1 MAYSSITKPTDF
13 FNTLL
18 YTGTGAENAL
28 TGVGFQPDWIW
39 LKKRGASGH
48 HFLQD
53 VVRGPTYQLKSST
66 SDAETNNA
74 QYVKS
79 IQSDGFTL
87 GTDSDVN
94 PNGGT
99 AVAWNWKA
107 GGSSSTNNDG
117 ATASTVS
124 ANTTSGFSIVTHTGT
139 GSATTIGHGL
149 GASPKVIISKARNV
163 VNSWFVQ
170 QPFIGGSWT
179 SSNYLILNSTAAVAT
194 ASTMIDAVTNS
205 TISFQGSNDW
215 VNGNTYTYVH
225 YCFAEKTGYSKFGTY
240 VGNNNTDGTF
250 VYTGFKPAWILAK
263 AASGSQTPQNQS
275 WPLWDNKRSSTG
287 GFNENSYKLYP
298 NATDAEATSGI
309 AQVDILSNGF
319 KFRNSTHQSNSTNT
333 YFYMA
338 FAEEPLVA
346 NVGAN
351 GVPATAR

>member
-1 MAYSSITKPTDF
+1 MAYTTINKSTDY
-13 FNTLL
+13 FNTKL
-18 YTGTGAENAL
+18 YTGNASTQAI
-28 TGVGFQPDWIW
+28 TGVGFQPDWLWI
-39 LKKRGASGH
+39 KNRVTTNAH
-48 HFLQD
+48 NIFD
-53 VVRGPTYQLKSST
+53 AVRGINKKLDSANNTAENT
-66 SDAETNNA
+66 SATNLT
-74 QYVKS
+74 S
-79 IQSDGFTL
+79 FDSDGFTL
-87 GTDSDVN
+87 ASNAGT
-94 PNGGT
+94 NGSGNNL
-99 AVAWNWKA
+99 VSWNWKA

-117 ATASTVS
+117 STASVVS

-163 VNSWFVQ
+163 LNSWFVQ

-194 ASTMIDAVTNS
+194 ASTMINAVTNS
-205 TISFQGSNDW
+205 TISFAGSNDW

-240 VGNNNTDGTF
+240 AGNNSTDGTF

-275 WPLWDNKRSSTG
+275 WVIWDNKRSSTG

-338 FAEEPLVA
+338 FAEVPLVGSN
-346 NVGAN
+346 NV
-351 GVPATAR
+351 PCTAR

>member
-1 MAYSSITKPTDF
+1 MAYTTVNKPTDF

-53 VVRGPTYQLKSST
+53 SVRGPTYQLQSST
-66 SDAETNNA
+66 GNAETNNA

-87 GTDSDVN
+87 GTDTDVN

-107 GGSSSTNNDG
+107 AGSTSTNNDG
-117 ATASTVS
+117 SVTSTVS
-124 ANTTSGFSIVTHTGT
+124 ANTTSGFSIVSYTGT
-139 GSATTIGHGL
+139 GSTTTVGHGL
-149 GASPKVIISKARNV
+149 GAKPSVVIYKQRNTTNAWRIMTDV
-163 VNSWFVQ
+163 TGTLKRLYLNATDAEASIIDSSTAPTSTVLNIGTGSEVN
-170 QPFIGGSWT
+170 T
-179 SSNYLILNSTAAVAT
+179 SS
-194 ASTMIDAVTNS
+194 
-205 TISFQGSNDW
+205 G
-215 VNGNTYTYVH
+215 TYIA
-225 YCFAEKTGYSKFGTY
+225 YCFAEKTGYSRFGTY
-240 VGNNNTDGTF
+240 AGNSNTDGSF

-263 AASGSQTPQNQS
+263 AASGNQTPQNQS
-275 WPLWDNKRSSTG
+275 WVIWDNKRSASG

-319 KFRNSTHQSNSTNT
+319 KFRNSTHQSNSDNT

-338 FAEEPLVA
+338 FAEAPI
-346 NVGAN
+346 VGTN
-351 GVPATAR
+351 NIPATAR

>member
-1 MAYSSITKPTDF
+1 MAFTTINKPTDF

-53 VVRGPTYQLKSST
+53 VVRGPTYQLRSST
-66 SDAETNNA
+66 NTAETNNA

-107 GGSSSTNNDG
+107 GGSGSTNNDG

-124 ANTTSGFSIVTHTGT
+124 ANTTSGFSIVTHSGT

-149 GASPKVIISKARNV
+149 GAAPKIIISKARDV
-163 VNSWFVQ
+163 VNSWIFQ
-170 QPFIGGSWT
+170 QNILGGSWT
-179 SSNYLILNSTAAVAT
+179 SSNYLALNSTVAA
-194 ASTMIDAVTNS
+194 ASSSTIINNVTNS
-205 TISFQGSNDW
+205 TISFAGADDW
-215 VNGNTYTYVH
+215 VNSSSYTYVH
-225 YCFAEKTGYSKFGTY
+225 YCFAEKTGYSKFATY
-240 VGNNNTDGTF
+240 AGNSGTDGTF
-250 VYTGFKPAWILAK
+250 VYTGFKPAWLLVK

-275 WPLWDNKRSSTG
+275 WVLWDNKRSSSG
-287 GFNENSYKLYP
+287 GNNENSYKLYP

-309 AQVDILSNGF
+309 AQVDLVSNGF
-319 KFRNSTHQSNSTNT
+319 KFRNSTHQSNSNNT
-333 YFYMA
+333 YLYMA
-338 FAEEPLVA
+338 FAEAPI
-346 NVGAN
+346 VGTN
-351 GVPATAR
+351 NVPATAR

>member
-1 MAYSSITKPTDF
+1 MAFTTINKPTDF

-53 VVRGPTYQLKSST
+53 VVRGPTYQLRSST
-66 SDAETNNA
+66 NGVETNNA

-124 ANTTSGFSIVTHTGT
+124 ANTTSGFSIVTHAGT
-139 GSATTIGHGL
+139 SGATTIGHGL
-149 GASPKVIISKARNV
+149 GAAPKVIITKGRNV
-163 VNSWFVQ
+163 ANSWIVSQ
-170 QPFIGGSWT
+170 NIVSGSWT
-179 SSNYLILNSTAAVAT
+179 SNNYSYLNS
-194 ASTMIDAVTNS
+194 
-205 TISFQGSNDW
+205 
-215 VNGNTYTYVH
+215 
-225 YCFAEKTGYSKFGTY
+225 
-240 VGNNNTDGTF
+240 
-250 VYTGFKPAWILAK
+250 
-263 AASGSQTPQNQS
+263 
-275 WPLWDNKRSSTG
+275 
-287 GFNENSYKLYP
+287 NEIGR
-298 NATDAEATSGI
+298 AH
-309 AQVDILSNGF
+309 V
-319 KFRNSTHQSNSTNT
+319 
-333 YFYMA
+333 
-338 FAEEPLVA
+338 
-346 NVGAN
+346 
-351 GVPATAR
+351 